1 MKEDHG
7 GCGGHAELRP
17 QTGHRE
23 DQVVQE
29 LGWDEDT
36 DDDIRAD
43 IEDACGGELL
53 DEDADDV
60 VDVVLLWWRDE
71 DGDLV
76 DRLMD
81 AITPLA
87 EDGVIWVVT
96 PKTGQARPRPARR
109 DRRIR
114 ADGRADADLVCQPR
128 RLDREQAGAA
138 EVEARAREALVLAV
152 GAQAPDFTLK
162 DQNGRPVTLSAFRGA
177 KDVLLVF
184 FPLAFTGICQGE
196 LDEIRDH
203 LAGYEN
209 DDTPTLAI
217 SVGPPPTH
225 KVWAT
230 QSGFTFPVLSDFWP
244 HGAVAQ
250 AYGVFND
257 DAGFANRGTFV
268 DRPLGRHPVRRD
280 EAAGGASRSGR
291 VERPRWPRCVADGFP
306 VPPASPCSLPGDGRV
321 AQW

>member
-1 MKEDHG
+1 MVAADDAPNYARRLGIQKE
-7 GCGGHAELRP
+7 
-17 QTGHRE
+17 
-23 DQVVQE
+23 QVVQE
-29 LGWDEDT
+29 LGWDEDS

-43 IEDACGGELL
+43 IEEACGGELL
-53 DEDADDV
+53 DEDADEV
-60 VDVVLLWWRDE
+60 IDVVLLWWRDG

-87 EDGVIWVVT
+87 DDGVIWVVT
-96 PKTGQARPRPARR
+96 PKTGQPGHVLPAEIAESAPTAGLMQTSSANLGDWSASRLVQPKSKAAGRR
-109 DRRIR
+109 WCCPK
-114 ADGRADADLVCQPR
+114 AS
-128 RLDREQAGAA
+128 E
-138 EVEARAREALVLAV
+138 
-152 GAQAPDFTLK
+152 APDFTLK
-162 DQNGRPVTLSAFRGA
+162 DQNGQPVTLSSFR
-177 KDVLLVF
+177 DVKNVLVVF

-203 LAGYEN
+203 LPTYEN
-209 DDTPTLAI
+209 DDTATLAI

-225 KVWAT
+225 KIWAT

-268 DRPLGRHPVRRD
+268 VD
-280 EAAGGASRSGR
+280 RSGIIR
-291 VERPRWPRCVADGFP
+291 FAEMKQPGEPRDQAVWTDALKALQAG
-306 VPPASPCSLPGDGRV
+306 
-321 AQW
+321 